1 MLLELKGVNTYYGKS
16 HVLRDVSLHIEQ
28 GEVVVLLG
36 RNGAGRS
43 TTLKT
48 IMGIVPP
55 GGGEILFKGEKING
69 LDAFRIARKGMAY
82 VPEERRIFGSLTV
95 LDNLK
100 MAMIYGKKG
109 EWTIEKIYKALPRLE
124 ERKYQVARGL
134 SGGEKQM
141 LTIARA
147 LVANP
152 DIVLL
157 DEPLEG
163 LSPIIAQSIEEIINE
178 IKKSGQTILLVEQN
192 VRFALRVANRGFIL
206 NDGHIVAEGAANELL
221 ENSSLIKRY
230 LAV

>member
-1 MLLELKGVNTYYGKS
+1 MLLELKGVNGYYGKS
-16 HVLRDVSLHIEQ
+16 HVLRDVSLHIEE

-55 GGGEILFKGEKING
+55 ANGEILFKGEKING
-69 LDAFRIARKGMAY
+69 LDAFRIARKGIAY

-95 LDNLK
+95 LENLK
-100 MAMIYGKKG
+100 MAMIHGNKG
-109 EWTIEKIYKALPRLE
+109 DWTFERIYRALPRLE

-147 LVANP
+147 LIANP
-152 DIVLL
+152 DLVLL

-163 LSPIIAQSIEEIINE
+163 LSPIVAQSIEEIITE

-206 NDGHIVAEGAANELL
+206 NDGHIVAEGKANELL